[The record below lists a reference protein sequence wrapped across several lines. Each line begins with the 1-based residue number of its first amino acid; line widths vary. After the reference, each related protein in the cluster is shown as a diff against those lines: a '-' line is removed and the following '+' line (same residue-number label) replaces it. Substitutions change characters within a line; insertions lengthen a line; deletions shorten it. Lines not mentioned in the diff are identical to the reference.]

1 MSEKGWD
8 MEYNLYESASPVML
22 AEIIREAE
30 SLLDE
35 QRTVAVA
42 ADQRAVTFAG
52 LLVAAIG
59 AMVGA
64 VASLGGHAPKAIVLV
79 ATTISVAAGLALWS
93 ARPTEWKFR
102 GNAPSQWTPDIIGER
117 EMHASMAEM
126 AMHYDAASALNDR
139 AISSAARAM
148 RASML
153 LTALS
158 VVAALAWSWWFV
170 LHTAG

>member
-1 MSEKGWD
+1 
-8 MEYNLYESASPVML
+8 MEYNLYESASPEML
-22 AEIIREAE
+22 AEIVREAE

-59 AMVGA
+59 AMLGA
-64 VASLGGHAPKAIVLV
+64 VASLGGHAPVAIVAV
-79 ATTISVAAGLALWS
+79 ATILSVAAGLALWS
-93 ARPTEWKFR
+93 ARPTGWKFR
-102 GNAPSQWTPDIIGER
+102 GNAPSQWTRDIIGER
-117 EMHASMAEM
+117 DMHASMAEM
-126 AMHYDAASALNDR
+126 AMNYDVAWALNDK
-139 AISSAARAM
+139 AIGSAARAM
-148 RASML
+148 RSSML

-170 LHTAG
+170 LRAAI